1 MKTKADTLDKILD
14 DYALD
19 ECRKIYPAPDKNKF
33 RERIIAIFKEC
44 VPEEKNFMSEVCMWR
59 DDADMIKQ
67 IRGEVEGHKKC
78 REETLKNIE
87 ELR

>member
-33 RERIIAIFKEC
+33 RKRIIALFKEY
-44 VPEEKNFMSEVCMWR
+44 VPEETRVNIYWNIEPSGAFK
-59 DDADMIKQ
+59 
-67 IRGEVEGHKKC
+67 RGWNDC
-78 REETLKNIE
+78 RENTLKNIE
-87 ELR
+87 EMGK